1 MSRILPLFLLLMS
14 LSACAPQMMTV
25 GDPVFQPR
33 IERASA
39 ARAVMADGARLPML
53 VFAAERPRAVI
64 LALHGF
70 NDYSNA
76 FAAPGPGP
84 WLAEQGVTLYAV
96 DQRGFGRA
104 PGRGLWAGDAR
115 MAEDVA
121 TLVKLVREQHPGL
134 PVYLL
139 GISMGGAVAMRTMTL
154 PEPPEVDGL
163 ILAAPAVWGW
173 ENLNR
178 LYAATLWTA
187 AHLAPSAT
195 LTGRGL
201 EIWPSDNIEML
212 RALGRDPLVIKETRI
227 DTLYG
232 LVGLMDRAYGAAPEI
247 RVPVLLLYGG
257 KDEIV
262 PPDAVTGAFGA
273 MRDAHVNVTAI
284 CYPGGYH
291 MLLRDLEREVVWRD
305 VAAWIENRE
314 KELPSGDGGDM
325 RRCGSLAKGE
335 WDNKS

>member
-1 MSRILPLFLLLMS
+1 MKAVLSLCLAGLLC
-14 LSACAPQMMTV
+14 ACAPRLMAVGEPVYKPHLEQTV
-25 GDPVFQPR
+25 PSD
-33 IERASA
+33 
-39 ARAVMADGARLPML
+39 AVMADGTRLPLL
-53 VFAAERPRAVI
+53 VFAAEEPRAVI
-64 LALHGF
+64 VALHGF

-84 WLAEQGVTLYAV
+84 WLAEQGVTLYAG

-104 PGRGLWAGDAR
+104 PGRGLWAGDTR
-115 MAEDVA
+115 MAEDAA
-121 TLVKLVREQHPGL
+121 TLVKLVRERHPDL

-139 GISMGGAVAMRTMTL
+139 GTSMGGAVAMRTMTL
-154 PEPPEVDGL
+154 PDPPQVEGL
-163 ILAAPAVWGW
+163 ILVAPAVWGW
-173 ENLNR
+173 QNLNR
-178 LYAATLWTA
+178 LYAGTLWTA

-247 RVPVLLLYGG
+247 QVPVLLLYGA

-273 MRDAHVNVTAI
+273 MRDARVNVTAV
-284 CYPGGYH
+284 CYPAGYH
-291 MLLRDLEREVVWRD
+291 MLLRDLERETVWRD
-305 VAAWIENRE
+305 VAAWIETDGGS
-314 KELPSGDGGDM
+314 LPSDDKDGL
-325 RRCGSLAKGE
+325 RRCGPLADDE
-335 WDNKS
+335 